1 MYIISAHLTALQ
13 SSILQS
19 RKLRPRDVNELTYTR
34 SHSLVSWDLNPVH
47 RNLKSCS
54 FFYGDLIS
62 KKTRRKRLMAFFLLF
77 GVKKRKDF
85 AFRIGL
91 RQKKVTHSCARS

>member
-13 SSILQS
+13 SPILQS
-19 RKLRPRDVNELTYTR
+19 RKLRLRDVNELTHTR

-54 FFYGDLIS
+54 FFYGNFIC
-62 KKTRRKRLMAFFLLF
+62 KKTRRKRSMAFSLLF
-77 GVKKRKDF
+77 GAKQRRDF
-85 AFRIGL
+85 AFRIAL
-91 RQKKVTHSCARS
+91 RKKKVTHSCTRS